1 MSENDEK
8 FEAVDSGASDFYPTD
23 VGSVKAGQYVV
34 IQNRPCK
41 VVHVD
46 HFKVGKHGS
55 AKANITG
62 IDIFNEKKMLVNLP
76 CSASI
81 NVPYIKRTPYTVIN
95 VDEEGFL
102 SLMDKQ
108 GSLKQDLKL
117 PDETENDKVLVGW
130 RYLVFWVLVKISVL
144 GFFEKDWN
152 ELSKLVFVLDFR
164 IFTNLIFLL
173 FKGNILIFELI
184 YFLL

>member
-76 CSASI
+76 TSANI
-81 NVPYIKRTPYTVIN
+81 FVPNIKRSIYTVIDA
-95 VDEEGFL
+95 DEDGFVT
-102 SLMDKQ
+102 LMDKQ
-108 GSLKQDLKL
+108 GTTRQDLKL
-117 PDETENDKVLVGW
+117 PDETENDKIINGRIREWISGGREMTVTIVEAL
-130 RYLVFWVLVKISVL
+130 KI
-144 GFFEKDWN
+144 EKN
-152 ELSKLVFVLDFR
+152 AEVSSKS
-164 IFTNLIFLL
+164 
-173 FKGNILIFELI
+173 K
-184 YFLL
+184 